1 MHELSYTRSILDA
14 VVASAE
20 AAGASRVRSV
30 HLVVGEV
37 RDIVDELFRDC
48 FGYLARNTVAAGAEI
63 FIERVPLSLACRRCG
78 TVFRADAL
86 SSQKIACP
94 QCAQSDYAI
103 HSGMEFRIDSIEI
116 S

>member
-1 MHELSYTRSILDA
+1 MHELSYTRSILDT
-14 VVASAE
+14 VVASAKN
-20 AAGASRVRSV
+20 AGASRVRSV
-30 HLVVGEV
+30 HLVIGEV

-48 FGYLARNTVAAGAEI
+48 FGYLARDTVAAGAEV

-86 SSQKIACP
+86 ANQKIACP
-94 QCAQSDYAI
+94 SCAQSDYAI
-103 HSGMEFRIDSIEI
+103 QSGMEFRIESIEI